1 MAGAAPN
8 VAAVIGGDV
17 SSLVSALNQGKQAL
31 GKFGKDVDDNAA
43 TLAKWGAAAAGA
55 AALAVSALVK
65 AQIDVA
71 DSTSKAS
78 KAAGIS
84 TENFSKLSYA
94 MSLGVE
100 GGGDLSKTLLFLN
113 KAIASGA
120 DEFKDLGVET
130 KNADGSFRSAD
141 AVLMDIADSM
151 AMMGDGAQKAE
162 IATKLLGKT
171 GADLVPM
178 LSEGS
183 KGLRALGDEAQRA
196 GQVIDAETGKAAEQ
210 FNDQLTRLKAQTTG
224 LGNEL
229 MKGLLPALTS
239 TTDALLDDNSA
250 LNSTIKTVAE
260 AAGVYAVVTIALNA
274 KTIALRAAAAA
285 QALFNVA
292 AKANPYAIAAAGL
305 GLLVAA
311 IHNYNKAVP
320 EAVKRTEEASTAMS
334 RFDAITRR
342 AKDAIDA
349 QNRSAA
355 GMTLPQLKQQ
365 VDSVSASIE
374 HLEILHKR
382 AAADFARGAVSSG
395 LVATYDA
402 QLTEKR
408 KQLDHL
414 NALIG
419 EKTPEI
425 KSSAAAGAPTTAARA
440 VAAVP
445 AVPPG
450 PTDEDTDEDILGWL
464 EREGEAQAKSI
475 EAQRIASIEK
485 LNIIGEQ
492 YASEEEKLTLKLET
506 ENAAVANA
514 LALNAITKE
523 QADQLEL
530 ENLIGFESAKSEIEK
545 READKRTKQAEMEAA
560 AKKAILSKA
569 FNGLT
574 SLMNSGSRKM
584 FEIGKAAA
592 ISSSI
597 VSTYQGIAE
606 AWKLGPVL
614 GPIGAAMVGL
624 AGFANV
630 QSIRA
635 QSFGGGGS
643 AGGGGAMSNTQAIN
657 AASTPVRAENEQT
670 QRTNINL
677 TGEIFSRDSV
687 IGLLNAALGD
697 GYVLGGT

>member
-17 SSLVSALNQGKQAL
+17 SPLVSALDQGKQAL

-355 GMTLPQLKQQ
+355 GMTLPKIKEKIADVNKELGMLNTLQR
-365 VDSVSASIE
+365 
-374 HLEILHKR
+374 R
-382 AAADFARGAVSSG
+382 ATRDFERGAVSAG
-395 LVATYDA
+395 LVKSYDEQIALKKKQVDDLSALLGTKQAA
-402 QLTEKR
+402 QDKKDGIKYPKAAKVEKA
-408 KQLDHL
+408 QELDYQYSDEAIMSFV
-414 NALIG
+414 AL
-419 EKTPEI
+419 
-425 KSSAAAGAPTTAARA
+425 
-440 VAAVP
+440 
-445 AVPPG
+445 
-450 PTDEDTDEDILGWL
+450 
-464 EREGEAQAKSI
+464 EGEAQAKSI

>member
-17 SSLVSALNQGKQAL
+17 SPLVSALDQGKQAL

-355 GMTLPQLKQQ
+355 GMTLPKIKEKIADVNKELGMLNTLQR
-365 VDSVSASIE
+365 
-374 HLEILHKR
+374 R
-382 AAADFARGAVSSG
+382 ATRDFERGAVSAG
-395 LVATYDA
+395 LVKSYDEQIALKKKQVDDLSALLGTKQAA
-402 QLTEKR
+402 QDKKDGIKYPKAAKVEKA
-408 KQLDHL
+408 QELDYQYSDEAIMSFV
-414 NALIG
+414 AL
-419 EKTPEI
+419 
-425 KSSAAAGAPTTAARA
+425 
-440 VAAVP
+440 
-445 AVPPG
+445 
-450 PTDEDTDEDILGWL
+450 
-464 EREGEAQAKSI
+464 EGEAQAKSI

-492 YASEEEKLTLKLET
+492 YASEEDKLTLKFET

>member
-17 SSLVSALNQGKQAL
+17 SPLVSALDQGKQAL

-65 AQIDVA
+65 AQINVA

-84 TENFSKLSYA
+84 TENFSKLSHA

-100 GGGDLSKTLLFLN
+100 GGGDLSKTLLSLN

-250 LNSTIKTVAE
+250 LNSTIKTVAA

-292 AKANPYAIAAAGL
+292 AKANPYALAAAGL
-305 GLLVAA
+305 TALVGVVMA
-311 IHNYNKAVP
+311 YNKETP
-320 EAVKRTEEASTAMS
+320 EAAKRTDTVSTSMS
-334 RFDAITRR
+334 RFEAITVK
-342 AKDAIDA
+342 ATEAIRE
-349 QNRSAA
+349 QNIAAA
-355 GMTLPQLKQQ
+355 GMTLPKIKEKIADVNKELGMLNTLQR
-365 VDSVSASIE
+365 
-374 HLEILHKR
+374 R
-382 AAADFARGAVSSG
+382 ATKDFERGAVSAG
-395 LVATYDA
+395 LVKSYDEQIALKKKQVDDLSALLGIKQAA
-402 QLTEKR
+402 QDK
-408 KQLDHL
+408 KD
-414 NALIG
+414 G
-419 EKTPEI
+419 I
-425 KSSAAAGAPTTAARA
+425 KDPKAAAVTET
-440 VAAVP
+440 
-445 AVPPG
+445 PPVLDYQYS
-450 PTDEDTDEDILGWL
+450 DEAIMSFVTL
-464 EREGEAQAKSI
+464 EGEAQAKSI

-530 ENLIGFESAKSEIEK
+530 ENLRGFEFAKSEIEK

-677 TGEIFSRDSV
+677 TGDIFSRDSV